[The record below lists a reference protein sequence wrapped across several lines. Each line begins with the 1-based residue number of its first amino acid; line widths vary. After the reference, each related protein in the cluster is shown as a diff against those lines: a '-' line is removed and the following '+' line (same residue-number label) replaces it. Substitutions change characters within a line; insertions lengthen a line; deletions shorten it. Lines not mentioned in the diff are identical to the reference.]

1 MMLVR
6 TLRAGVWT
14 GLTATAGVIS
24 WQVAAITASA
34 LVASG
39 VLRLLTEW
47 QRRATLRALLA
58 GAPEGTVV
66 MEGDTPGGQF
76 MKMTLGSPVSQR
88 PSARS

>member
-1 MMLVR
+1 MLVR
-6 TLRAGVWT
+6 ILRTGVWP

-24 WQVAAITASA
+24 WQAAAVIASV

-58 GAPEGTVV
+58 GAPGGTVV

-76 MKMTLGSPVSQR
+76 MKVTLGSPVSQH
-88 PSARS
+88 PPARS